1 MNKNLKIEHEK
12 EIYEFIFTGETQAK
26 NKCIECDLKEKVKE
40 CICDLEYPIS
50 FNGYFKKIKEIELSG
65 TQEKISKVCDDVKDM
80 LIEKNRKYGDSALN
94 PIRIFAKSDTV
105 EQLKVRIDDKLN
117 RFKNM
122 QKDDTEDVIND
133 LIGYLILLKVAEG
146 SEE

>member
-1 MNKNLKIEHEK
+1 MKTE
-12 EIYEFIFTGETQAK
+12 
-26 NKCIECDLKEKVKE
+26 
-40 CICDLEYPIS
+40 
-50 FNGYFKKIKEIELSG
+50 
-65 TQEKISKVCDDVKDM
+65 TQEKISKVCDDVKEM

-122 QKDDTEDVIND
+122 QQDDTEDVIND